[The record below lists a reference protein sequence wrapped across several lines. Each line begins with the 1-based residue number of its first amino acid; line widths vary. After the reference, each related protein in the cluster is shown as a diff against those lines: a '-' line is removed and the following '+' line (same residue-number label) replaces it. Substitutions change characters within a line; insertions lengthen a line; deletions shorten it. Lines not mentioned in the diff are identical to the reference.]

1 MQCPSLE
8 GTIWGLV
15 AGLAPALERGCRSG
29 TSDSNDTG
37 ANPGPSPR
45 LRPQGLRPE
54 PSNLGPVAPN
64 ALARPSHPNLPTRAS
79 PFGSA
84 WLDPPR
90 WILRAG
96 SSARALRRWVFH
108 AGSSDLEPPISILG
122 SSPTDRHRASVGVP
136 TRPSRWALPNRA
148 SAPPLTPPHR
158 RGESVAGSPWLDA
171 MDRRL
176 DGSWPPH
183 HLACAAA
190 AIRRPRTPLARARAS
205 GP

>member
-64 ALARPSHPNLPTRAS
+64 ALARPSHPDLPTRAS

-96 SSARALRRWVFH
+96 SSARALPRWVFRPGASNLH
-108 AGSSDLEPPISILG
+108 PWIQPYRSPPRERWRSDE
-122 SSPTDRHRASVGVP
+122 
-136 TRPSRWALPNRA
+136 ALPMGTSQSGLGPFPHA
-148 SAPPLTPPHR
+148 APPSPGVR
-158 RGESVAGSPWLDA
+158 RRESVAGSPWLDA